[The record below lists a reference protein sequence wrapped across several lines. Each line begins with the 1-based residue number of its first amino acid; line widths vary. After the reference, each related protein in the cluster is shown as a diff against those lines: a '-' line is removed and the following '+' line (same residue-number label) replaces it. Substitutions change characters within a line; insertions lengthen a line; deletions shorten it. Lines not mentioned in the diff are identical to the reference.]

1 MKGPKKAWLALMVA
15 TAMIVGVAASAQ
27 ATSLAQSTLQV
38 TGFEFLNATGT
49 APIDVSAFVPGT
61 LNIQD
66 STNLN
71 PSLNGVF
78 NPFTNFTVGGAPLPL
93 TVVCVPAAC
102 PAGLNSGAPFVNATT
117 PPTVSG
123 ALGASSLDGEP
134 ITGLP
139 GGQPLG
145 ANARTAARAQLT
157 GTGVANSSAN
167 LGLVAQF
174 QFTPTAAQ
182 AVRVDFTA
190 LMHLIAYLDTPGS
203 SNAGV
208 SWSISITDITNGGNT
223 LVFSWAPDGLPGGIF
238 GGTELS
244 DPCNINTT
252 RGLLSPGS
260 VTADC
265 NSATHYTALTP
276 VLLSTE
282 LYSVSIAHQNRADV
296 LVAPRVP
303 EPATLS
309 LLGLGLICV
318 GFASR
323 YRRERKG
330 F

>member
-1 MKGPKKAWLALMVA
+1 MNGPKKAWLALMVA
-15 TAMIVGVAASAQ
+15 TAMVLGVAASAQ
-27 ATSLAQSTLQV
+27 ADSLAQSTLQL
-38 TGFEFLNATGT
+38 TGFEFLNAAGT
-49 APIDVSAFVPGT
+49 AAIDASAFAPGT
-61 LNIQD
+61 LNITD

-78 NPFTNFTVGGAPLPL
+78 NPFSTFTVGGAPIPL
-93 TVVCVPAAC
+93 TVVCVPAGC
-102 PAGLNSGAPFVNATT
+102 PAGLNPGAPFANATT

-134 ITGLP
+134 ITGI
-139 GGQPLG
+139 GGTLG

-157 GTGVANSSAN
+157 STGVANSSAN

-174 QFTPTAAQ
+174 QFQPTASQ
-182 AVRVDFTA
+182 AVRVDFNA
-190 LMHLIAYLDTPGS
+190 LMHLIAFLNTPGS
-203 SNAGV
+203 ANAGV
-208 SWSISITDITNGGNT
+208 AWSISITDITGGGNT

-238 GGTELS
+238 GTGALEIS

-260 VTADC
+260 ATADC
-265 NSATHYTALTP
+265 NGHYTALTP
-276 VLLSTE
+276 VLLSSE

-296 LVAPRVP
+296 LLAPRVP

-323 YRRERKG
+323 YRRSRKG
-330 F
+330 V

>member
-1 MKGPKKAWLALMVA
+1 MKGSKKALLALMVA
-15 TAMIVGVAASAQ
+15 TTMVVGVAASAQ

-38 TGFEFLNATGT
+38 TGFEFLNTAGS

-61 LNIQD
+61 LNITD

-78 NPFTNFTVGGAPLPL
+78 NPFSTFTVGGAPLPL
-93 TVVCVPAAC
+93 TVQCVPAAC
-102 PAGLNSGAPFVNATT
+102 PAGLNSGAPFANATT

-157 GTGVANSSAN
+157 NTGVANSSAN

-174 QFTPTAAQ
+174 QFTPAASQ
-182 AVRVDFTA
+182 AVRIDFQA
-190 LMHLIAYLDTPGS
+190 LMHLIAFLDTPGS
-203 SNAGV
+203 ANAGV
-208 SWSISITDITNGGNT
+208 SWSISIADLTTGGNT
-223 LVFSWAPDGLPGGIF
+223 IFSWAPDGLPGGIF
-238 GGTELS
+238 GVGALELS

-252 RGLLSPGS
+252 RGLLSPGT
-260 VTADC
+260 VGADC
-265 NSATHYTALTP
+265 NAHYTALTP
-276 VLLSTE
+276 LLLSTD

-296 LVAPRVP
+296 LLAPRVP

-309 LLGLGLICV
+309 LLGLGLISV
-318 GFASR
+318 GLATR
-323 YRRERKG
+323 YRRGRKG